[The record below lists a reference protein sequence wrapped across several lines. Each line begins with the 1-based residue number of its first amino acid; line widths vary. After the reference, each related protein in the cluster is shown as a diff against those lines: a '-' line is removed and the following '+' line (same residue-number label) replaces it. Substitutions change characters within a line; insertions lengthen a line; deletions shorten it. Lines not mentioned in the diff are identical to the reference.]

1 MFKVNEY
8 FDGKV
13 KPLAFRT
20 AGGAR
25 GSNALFLSG

>member
-13 KPLAFRT
+13 KSLAFASTGR
-20 AGGAR
+20 AGHYRSHGP
-25 GSNALFLSG
+25 G